1 MADVGG
7 IGDLGSLYRSQLAVA
22 LPDPLTR
29 ALVAATLGIG
39 VGLVISGLRL
49 ARPQSRRQ
57 PRPASNDQPAE
68 GAGAE
73 A

>member
-1 MADVGG
+1 ALLMADVGG

-22 LPDPLTR
+22 LPDPVTR
-29 ALVAATLGIG
+29 ALVATTLGLG

-49 ARPQSRRQ
+49 ARPR
-57 PRPASNDQPAE
+57 PRPAGDIQPAE

>member
-22 LPDPLTR
+22 LPDPVAR
-29 ALVAATLGIG
+29 ALVAATLGLG
-39 VGLVISGLRL
+39 VGLAVSGFRL
-49 ARPQSRRQ
+49 ARPRPRRR
-57 PRPASNDQPAE
+57 PRPASNGPLAE
-68 GAGAE
+68 GAGAD